1 MNRMPDVKPLA
12 DDIWV
17 SAFVSPEN
25 LAELA
30 PRFRTIMNNRPNGE
44 EPGQPSSAEIEAEA
58 RRLGL
63 DYVHLPVVPG
73 KISQEQAAVFGDAI
87 ACRDRPILVFCRTG
101 TRSATLWA
109 LSQAGRRSPEEIIGI
124 AAAAGYDLSALKPN
138 LEEKATFE

>member
-1 MNRMPDVKPLA
+1 MPDVRPLA
-12 DDIWV
+12 DDVCIC
-17 SAFVSPEN
+17 AFVPPER

-30 PRFRTIMNNRPNGE
+30 PNFSTIINNRPDAE

-73 KISQEQAAVFGDAI
+73 QITDEQVAAFGDAV
-87 ACRDRPILVFCRTG
+87 AGRKGPILAFCRTG

-109 LSQAGRRSPEEIIGI
+109 LSQSGKRSPEAILET
-124 AAAAGYDLSALKPN
+124 AASAGYDLSALKPK
-138 LEEKATFE
+138 LKEEAPIK